1 MTIYGYG
8 YRYPRAPR
16 ITYYDDPN
24 YRFKWARAAIG
35 NRAAA
40 AKSPWLAFLKREGVF
55 KDIGNLLRQ
64 KAEEY
69 RIAQGSFKPSTKKG
83 ARQRITK
90 LQRAIAALEDQDL
103 LKNVAEDLGDV
114 YNVDYV
120 TSTIAR
126 LKDEIA
132 RLEALIKWEPPAKPK
147 TTVSQAPS
155 QPSSKKKGQGY
166 GLLSGLGYGEGYG
179 YFY

>member
-1 MTIYGYG
+1 MYGYG

-16 ITYYDDPN
+16 ITYYDDPE

-40 AKSPWLAFLKREGVF
+40 AKSPWLAYLREQGVF
-55 KDIGNLLRQ
+55 KDIGDLLRQ

-69 RIAQGSFKPSTKKG
+69 RLVHGVKPSSKKG
-83 ARQRITK
+83 AKRRITK
-90 LQRAIAALEDQDL
+90 LQRAIAALEDQGL
-103 LKNVAEDLGDV
+103 LKDVAADLGDV

-120 TSTIAR
+120 TTTINR
-126 LKDEIA
+126 LKDEINK
-132 RLEALIKWEPPAKPK
+132 LEALVNWQPVAQTTAQPPP
-147 TTVSQAPS
+147 
-155 QPSSKKKGQGY
+155 QPSAVKQITAKKAKGY
-166 GLLSGLGYGEGYG
+166 GLISGLGYG

>member
-1 MTIYGYG
+1 MYGYG

-16 ITYYDDPN
+16 ITYYDDPE

-40 AKSPWLAFLKREGVF
+40 AKSPWLAYLREQGVF
-55 KDIGNLLRQ
+55 KDIGDLLRQ
-64 KAEEY
+64 KAEQY
-69 RIAQGSFKPSTKKG
+69 RALHGVKPSTRKG
-83 ARQRITK
+83 AKRRITK

-103 LKNVAEDLGDV
+103 LRDVAADLGDA

-120 TSTIAR
+120 TSTINR
-126 LKDEIA
+126 LKDEINK
-132 RLEALIKWEPPAKPK
+132 LEALVNWQPVAQPVAQPPPQPSAIVKQTAPAKK
-147 TTVSQAPS
+147 A
-155 QPSSKKKGQGY
+155 KGY
-166 GLLSGLGYGEGYG
+166 GLMSGLGYG